1 MEETIQ
7 KLARTNTV
15 IPFYKIVA
23 AGFPS
28 PAQDYSEPEIDLSK
42 VLQPNPTTTY
52 IIRIKGDSMREVNM
66 PDGCLA
72 VVDRSIKPY
81 SGAIVV
87 AVLNGEFTV
96 KRLVKAGR
104 NWVLHP
110 ENPFYKPLLIPE
122 GSDFQ
127 VWGVITYTIVEQK

>member
-7 KLARTNTV
+7 KLARTSTV

-28 PAQDYSEPEIDLSK
+28 PAQDYSEPEIDLSQI
-42 VLQPNPTTTY
+42 LQLNPATY
-52 IIRIKGDSMREVNM
+52 IIRINGDSMREANM
-66 PDGCLA
+66 PNGCYA

-87 AVLNGEFTV
+87 AILDGDFTV

-110 ENPFYKPLLIPE
+110 ENPFYKPMLISE
-122 GSDFQ
+122 DANFQ
-127 VWGVITYTIVEQK
+127 VWGVITHTIVNQK

>member
-1 MEETIQ
+1 MAETIQ
-7 KLARTNTV
+7 KLTVTCTV
-15 IPFYKIVA
+15 IPFYKILS

-28 PAQDYSEPEIDLSK
+28 PAQDYSEPDIDLSK
-42 VLQPNPTTTY
+42 ILQPNPTTTY
-52 IIRIKGDSMREVNM
+52 IIRIKGDSMQDANM

-72 VVDRSIKPY
+72 VVDRSIKPTT
-81 SGAIVV
+81 GAIVV

-110 ENPFYKPLLIPE
+110 ENPFYKPMVITE
-122 GSDFQ
+122 DMDFQ
-127 VWGVITYTIVEQK
+127 VWGVITHTIVDQK

>member
-7 KLARTNTV
+7 KLAKTSMV

-52 IIRIKGDSMREVNM
+52 IIRIKGDSMCEANM
-66 PDGCLA
+66 PDGCIA

-87 AVLNGEFTV
+87 AVLDGEFTV

-110 ENPFYKPLLIPE
+110 ENPFYKPMLIPE

-127 VWGVITYTIVEQK
+127 VWGVITHTIVDQK

>member
-1 MEETIQ
+1 MEETITRLV
-7 KLARTNTV
+7 KTSMI
-15 IPFYKIVA
+15 IPFYKILA

-42 VLQPNPTTTY
+42 VLQPNPTSTY
-52 IIRIKGDSMREVNM
+52 IIRIKGDSMREANM
-66 PDGCLA
+66 PDGCMA

-81 SGAIVV
+81 SGAIIV

-110 ENPFYKPLLIPE
+110 ENPFYKPILIPE

-127 VWGVITYTIVEQK
+127 VWGVITYTVVDQQ